1 MKASLVQKAIKE
13 RKESLMA
20 LARASLGITDP
31 EPLSANPEPTEAN
44 GLTMLPSPVGL
55 KRAAPDEQAEM
66 PARGSK
72 DARNIKPK
80 VPCYKSKSKFKN
92 KHLQLEIQ
100 SGNEESS
107 PNSSYSSPSSVM
119 NTRFGE
125 DSFQLY
131 KSCLLPTDETALAST
146 EHCKLEEIAAHDLMR
161 VIGS

>member
-1 MKASLVQKAIKE
+1 
-13 RKESLMA
+13 MA
-20 LARASLGITDP
+20 LARASLGITDLD
-31 EPLSANPEPTEAN
+31 PLSANPEPTEAN
-44 GLTMLPSPVGL
+44 GLTVLSSPVGL

-72 DARNIKPK
+72 DARNIKSK
-80 VPCYKSKSKFKN
+80 VSCYKSKSKN
-92 KHLQLEIQ
+92 KHRQLEIQ

-107 PNSSYSSPSSVM
+107 PNSRYSSPSSVM

-131 KSCLLPTDETALAST
+131 KACLLPTDETTLAST

-161 VIGS
+161 VIGSTKDFHFLSSNHLVFY